1 VKGSVS
7 GSITN
12 ATKGGTLPPDL
23 PVNLHI
29 RDAQGKETILSAKA
43 DASGA
48 FSFADVT
55 MRADWEYVTTTI
67 YRDRLYGSDTV
78 NGTLDSPVMKLALK
92 IYETTSDPTVLSI
105 TGVLTQISASAANLQ
120 ITQIIQVKNN
130 ADKAFSSDQPI
141 SAGQYGSASLTLP
154 QGATLLGFAET
165 AQRYVVSSDGLT
177 VTDTV
182 PVLPDQESIL
192 HVIYQMPYQ
201 ESGVTFEQRFN
212 YLLVGTAQL
221 LIDPASVTATV
232 NAGSVPL
239 TSLGAR
245 TMGTTA
251 YQVYTGDVTL
261 GKGETMRYVVSGSL
275 SGTVTAA
282 GTGGISRDLLV
293 GLLIGGGLG
302 LIVVGGIFLIR
313 DRLAGQGRASGGKRT
328 AQAENP
334 NQAQIDGLIKELAG
348 LDDQYATKKIG
359 KAAYEKRRKELK
371 AQIARLMKG

>member
-1 VKGSVS
+1 
-7 GSITN
+7 
-12 ATKGGTLPPDL
+12 
-23 PVNLHI
+23 
-29 RDAQGKETILSAKA
+29 
-43 DASGA
+43 
-48 FSFADVT
+48 
-55 MRADWEYVTTTI
+55 
-67 YRDRLYGSDTV
+67 
-78 NGTLDSPVMKLALK
+78 MKLPLK

-120 ITQIIQVKNN
+120 ITQIIQIKNS